1 MTAVTLSPKREDLNP
16 GRRTSP
22 MSRAFVRSLRTLFN
36 ILDDQRTGS
45 VHLSE
50 IESRWGRRGGNEW
63 PQAKEGGG
71 DALLLPVVLDS
82 LRQVAAPCGGYL
94 SFPRLV
100 AGLRIALLHDE
111 ERGGQACSPSC
122 PPHIQESD
130 RWMEKREVGVHHKT
144 ASPHRAADGKG
155 VSRSQS
161 INSTLA
167 PGSRWKSRHVL
178 NEPRRHSIT
187 NGIDYETDFLADH
200 YSNYGCVLLARIQ
213 EVNLSLN
220 NLFSSPGQ
228 VEDPS
233 HHPLVNG
240 FSSSASPGTRVHPE
254 TLGAL
259 WERNHMLMK
268 EVTEKS
274 ERIAQL
280 EMEKAALCKQLQEKR
295 AYRPSSHKGATFI

>member
-1 MTAVTLSPKREDLNP
+1 MAVRPGYSILILPLGSGLYSWEALNVFLWL
-16 GRRTSP
+16 RR
-22 MSRAFVRSLRTLFN
+22 M
-36 ILDDQRTGS
+36 
-45 VHLSE
+45 
-50 IESRWGRRGGNEW
+50 
-63 PQAKEGGG
+63 KE
-71 DALLLPVVLDS
+71 LELERDS
-82 LRQVAAPCGGYL
+82 LLHGLDLVEKARGWYHQRLLESQHRQRNLGTN
-94 SFPRLV
+94 
-100 AGLRIALLHDE
+100 
-111 ERGGQACSPSC
+111 
-122 PPHIQESD
+122 
-130 RWMEKREVGVHHKT
+130 VGK
-144 ASPHRAADGKG
+144 K
-155 VSRSQS
+155 
-161 INSTLA
+161 
-167 PGSRWKSRHVL
+167 
-178 NEPRRHSIT
+178 
-187 NGIDYETDFLADH
+187 DFLADH